1 MKKRTWVTV
10 MVVSFSL
17 CLVLAYYTLI
27 SWRVYRMACDN
38 LEQIKRIM
46 TEIEDYQQQRAK
58 ELESYIADSVNP
70 VLDGDEL
77 LDLSGRLWMPYAP
90 PPVLSDIRAPR

>member
-17 CLVLAYYTLI
+17 CVVLAYYTLI
-27 SWRVYRMACDN
+27 SWREYRMACDN
-38 LEQIKRIM
+38 LEQIERIT
-46 TEIEDYQQQRAK
+46 TEIKAFQELRAK
-58 ELESYIADSVNP
+58 ELESYIADSINP

-77 LDLSGRLWMPYAP
+77 PDPSRRPRMPYAP
-90 PPVLSDIRAPR
+90 LPVLSDIRAPR